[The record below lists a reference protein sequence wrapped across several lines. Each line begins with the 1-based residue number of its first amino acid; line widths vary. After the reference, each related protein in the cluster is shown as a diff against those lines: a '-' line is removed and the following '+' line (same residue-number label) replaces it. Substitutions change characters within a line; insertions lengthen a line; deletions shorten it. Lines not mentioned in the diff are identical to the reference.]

1 MRPFLLKKAVCP
13 PPPPPPLF
21 FLQEEPEKF
30 SMLAKRGRLARFEF
44 FVGRG
49 GGGVSKKGVVDFG

>member
-1 MRPFLLKKAVCP
+1 MRPFLLKKAFCP

-49 GGGVSKKGVVDFG
+49 GGRGE